1 MPVVL
6 PNNNLPAATGTP
18 ETVPVQLPDPTF
30 LNDSA
35 GLSPTAVLAA
45 MVAYF
50 EQQANRTLYPA
61 QLEQLLINL
70 YAYREILIRNNIQ
83 FCGMQNLVAFA
94 EYPMIDY
101 LGAFYDLPRFPE
113 QPASCTLQFTL
124 GAVQAT
130 STSIPAGTQ
139 IGTTDGL
146 FIFITTVLLVIP
158 AGATIGV
165 VFATCKTFG
174 DAANGYGLGAVS
186 VQLPALA
193 PTMTVAN
200 TTVTANGAAQEE
212 TDHYRSRI
220 QAAPNNLT
228 TAGPS
233 GSYRSLTLDV
243 SPTIVDA
250 QVVGPPVTVP
260 GTVQVYVLAG
270 PATVPNGP
278 PNNTGLPTAELL
290 TAVADALSAAT
301 VRPLCDTVLVSPV
314 TEVDY
319 QVSGSITLYANADY
333 ASVAAGINAAAQNL
347 ALTLAAAVQQDI
359 ILNQWIAAL
368 RVPGV
373 YDLAITIAAQVGGNP
388 LTPQPDG
395 SFLLAPGQWANL
407 TSYSPV
413 IVFGTR
419 LQPGS

>member
-1 MPVVL
+1 
-6 PNNNLPAATGTP
+6 
-18 ETVPVQLPDPTF
+18 
-30 LNDSA
+30 
-35 GLSPTAVLAA
+35 
-45 MVAYF
+45 MVSYF
-50 EQQANRTLYPA
+50 QTEADRTLYPA

-70 YAYREILIRNNIQ
+70 YAYREILVRNNIQ
-83 FCGMQNLVAFA
+83 YCGMQNLVAFA
-94 EYPMIDY
+94 VYPMLDY

-124 GAVQAT
+124 GAVQG
-130 STSIPAGTQ
+130 SSVSIPAGTN

-146 FIFITTVLLVIP
+146 FIFTTTVLLVIS
-158 AGATIGV
+158 AGALSGV
-165 VFATCKTFG
+165 VYATCTTYG
-174 DAANGYGLGAVS
+174 DAANGYALGAVS
-186 VQLPALA
+186 VQLPALT
-193 PTMTVAN
+193 PTMTVTN
-200 TTVTANGAAQEE
+200 TTITANGAAEE
-212 TDHYRSRI
+212 TDNHYRSRI

-250 QVVGPPVTVP
+250 QVVTPVP

-270 PATVPNGP
+270 PATVPLGP

-290 TAVADALSAAT
+290 TAVNDALSAAD

-314 TEVDY
+314 AEVDY

-347 ALTLAAAVQQDI
+347 ALSLAAAVQQDI
-359 ILNQWIAAL
+359 ILNQWITAL
-368 RVPGV
+368 SVAGV
-373 YDLAITIAAQVGGNP
+373 YNLDITLAAQLGGTS
-388 LTPQPDG
+388 LTPASDG
-395 SFLLAPGQWANL
+395 SFLLTSGQWANL
-407 TSYSPV
+407 TSFTPV